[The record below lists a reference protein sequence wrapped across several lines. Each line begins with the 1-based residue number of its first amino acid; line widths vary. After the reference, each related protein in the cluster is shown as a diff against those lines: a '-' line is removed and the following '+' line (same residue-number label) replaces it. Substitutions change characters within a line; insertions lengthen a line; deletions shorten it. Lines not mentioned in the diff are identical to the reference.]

1 MNKEEDKM
9 KKLVAFLGFMM
20 ATMGILFMYFTTVLQ
35 GNQIL
40 RYVIYFV
47 LIVIWIN
54 SVAAVVSPTKKRRRR

>member
-1 MNKEEDKM
+1 M
-9 KKLVAFLGFMM
+9 KKLVSFLGFMM

-47 LIVIWIN
+47 LIVIWIY
-54 SVAAVVSPTKKRRRR
+54 SVAVVLSPAKKRRRR

>member
-1 MNKEEDKM
+1 M

-47 LIVIWIN
+47 LIVIWIY
-54 SVAAVVSPTKKRRRR
+54 SVAVVLSPAKKRRRR

>member
-1 MNKEEDKM
+1 M

-35 GNQIL
+35 ANQIL

-47 LIVIWIN
+47 LIVIWIY
-54 SVAAVVSPTKKRRRR
+54 SVAVVLSPAKKRRRR

>member
-1 MNKEEDKM
+1 M

-40 RYVIYFV
+40 RYMIYFV
-47 LIVIWIN
+47 LIVIWIY
-54 SVAAVVSPTKKRRRR
+54 SVAVVLSPAKKRRRR